1 MVRGVL
7 GALVLMGQALTLQPA
22 GDGVWGPSDL
32 PIMAGRDMGAGRWPG
47 PAQSSLA
54 TQTCPL
60 YPGCFGGV
68 SSPCLCGTV
77 WVQSHFYSCWVS
89 ALATPPWPHLTGLL
103 LSPQGEGCNRTA
115 RAGLEGQDAPGDRG
129 KPKQRGPRAVEGGR
143 GAQEQGDEHT

>member
-1 MVRGVL
+1 MLWSSWAKPSPYSLQGMGSGVPL
-7 GALVLMGQALTLQPA
+7 TPPSRQGGMWGQ
-22 GDGVWGPSDL
+22 GDGQGL
-32 PIMAGRDMGAGRWPG
+32 PRAH
-47 PAQSSLA
+47 SLA

-68 SSPCLCGTV
+68 SSPCLRGTV

-89 ALATPPWPHLTGLL
+89 ALATPPSPRLTGLL

-129 KPKQRGPRAVEGGR
+129 KPKQRGPRAAEGGR